1 MQRPV
6 VSRGAL
12 FLWIASSRSIP
23 FAALVVAVAVVLA
36 ACATQPAT
44 PAAFQAREV
53 ASTFSVSGR
62 IAARTT
68 DTGSGGDARRGFS
81 GGFTWAHKPG
91 EDAIELLTPLGQI
104 AARLTMTPSV
114 THIELADGQRATT
127 DDPEQYLG
135 RALGISLPIAA
146 LPYWMQAAPVPSTPM
161 RAEPDPI
168 GRLEALWQ
176 NGWQIRYS
184 QYSDAAANAYP
195 TRIELSQG
203 DVEARIIISE
213 WKSP

>member
-1 MQRPV
+1 M
-6 VSRGAL
+6 
-12 FLWIASSRSIP
+12 
-23 FAALVVAVAVVLA
+23 VVLA
-36 ACATQPAT
+36 GCATQPAT
-44 PAAFQAREV
+44 PAAFQAREI
-53 ASTFSVSGR
+53 APTFSVSGR

-68 DTGSGGDARRGFS
+68 DTGNARRGFS

-104 AARLTMTPSV
+104 AARLMMTP
-114 THIELADGQRATT
+114 TITRIELADGQRSTT
-127 DDPEQYLG
+127 DDPERFLG
-135 RALGISLPIAA
+135 RALGINLPIAA

-161 RAEPDPI
+161 RAEPDAI

-195 TRIELSQG
+195 TRIDLSQG